1 MPLLGKIVVIKS
13 NGEDGTEFPLKGSFL
28 FGRKL
33 DCDIRIQLPQVS
45 DEHCKI
51 ELNENN
57 ELILTNLSSG
67 NPTCINGQVLNQSER
82 LKHGDRITIIDR
94 SYRFEYPPPKTPTA
108 GKDKTVQ
115 ALQNQQEKSTP
126 VHDKRKS
133 KHSFD
138 TCLKDG
144 SNLPPSVD
152 QSVENDPFF
161 ELLQMVKKDLVAKSP
176 WKSDLPKTPLAR
188 PQVDHE
194 EAPAADVKSGP
205 ELDFEDLLF
214 LLDEDITGPAIPQS
228 SFPASQE
235 EKTVDDMPSVESI
248 THSLTEKGLTNVSQK
263 KRTPLKTPQKFSAG
277 EVVQQILLEPQPEE
291 KTPKSPEG
299 RRSVGSQ
306 DQSLDLQMPL
316 GQPQTPG
323 PIGKNTEVKMSRR
336 TSPRPNASNMSEVQ
350 GGLYEMKTTI
360 SSYRIK
366 GLQVRTAEFIKM
378 RAIYNHLFTGDENS
392 VSVAWGTVLK
402 KMGLLGQATPTEA
415 RRKWKYLKKKYKE
428 FKCKEA
434 SAKPWKWFAR
444 MDEVLGQRHSPKP
457 RFQLASFPENTP
469 GPSSAVHDEDE
480 EEPRPPPAKR
490 KRGDELVEDEAED
503 RERTARG
510 RCSELFTV
518 SELFGDISSSDESTQ
533 PGSPD
538 SRNVPPLCTP
548 KTSRR
553 TLASKRRAEADTT
566 DHQHGVL
573 NAINSK
579 PDEEEHFLLSL
590 AGTLRH
596 LPPRS
601 RSEVKIKFQQILH
614 EAEFNNQ

>member
-1 MPLLGKIVVIKS
+1 MRFLGKIVVIERH
-13 NGEDGTEFPLKGSFL
+13 GEDGTEFLFTGSCL

-33 DCDIRIQLPQVS
+33 DCDIRIQLPEVS

-51 ELNENN
+51 EKNENN

-67 NPTCINGQVLNQSER
+67 NPTRINGQVLNQSER
-82 LKHGDRITIIDR
+82 LKHGDLITIIDR

-115 ALQNQQEKSTP
+115 ALQDQQEKSTT
-126 VHDKRKS
+126 VNEERKS

-152 QSVENDPFF
+152 QSVENDPFS
-161 ELLQMVKKDLVAKSP
+161 ELFQMVKKDLVAKSP
-176 WKSDLPKTPLAR
+176 WKSELPKTTLAR
-188 PQVDHE
+188 TQIDHE
-194 EAPAADVKSGP
+194 EAPAADVKSSPKPVTTP
-205 ELDFEDLLF
+205 ELDFDLS
-214 LLDEDITGPAIPQS
+214 LLIDEYITGPAIPQS

-248 THSLTEKGLTNVSQK
+248 THSLTEKGVTPVSQ

-277 EVVQQILLEPQPEE
+277 EVVRQILLEPQPEE

-316 GQPQTPG
+316 GQPQTLG
-323 PIGKNTEVKMSRR
+323 PIGKKCLLGAYFPIFTEVKMSPR
-336 TSPRPNASNMSEVQ
+336 TAVRSTAGMSEVQ
-350 GGLYEMKTTI
+350 GGPHEIKAK

-378 RAIYNHLFTGDENS
+378 RADNDHLFTGGKNS

-415 RRKWKYLKKKYKE
+415 RTKWKYLKRRYKDC
-428 FKCKEA
+428 KCKKA
-434 SAKPWKWFAR
+434 SAETWEWFAL

-457 RFQLASFPENTP
+457 SFQLASFPGDTP
-469 GPSSAVHDEDE
+469 RPSSVVHDEDE
-480 EEPRPPPAKR
+480 EEPRTQPAKR
-490 KRGDELVEDEAED
+490 KRGHVDELVE
-503 RERTARG
+503 T
-510 RCSELFTV
+510 
-518 SELFGDISSSDESTQ
+518 SDESTQSLTQTQANTTQ

-538 SRNVPPLCTP
+538 SRNVLPLCTP

-553 TLASKRRAEADTT
+553 TLALKRRAEADTT

-573 NAINSK
+573 NGINSN
-579 PDEEEHFLLSL
+579 PDEEENFLLSL
-590 AGTLRH
+590 AGALRH